1 MFSTKYFTFFFPAG
15 YNFLRQNAFL
25 AIVNLKHNKMDLSKI
40 LTISGKP
47 GLFQL
52 ISQTKTGAIVESL
65 LDGKRM
71 PVFQTDRISSL
82 NEICMFTTGDDY
94 ALREVFRNM
103 YVKENQQP
111 ISDEKKSLPKDKLFA
126 YFNDFL
132 PDVDTERV
140 HVSDMKKAISWYNLL
155 LSKGLVDDKTE
166 EEKPSE
172 EENAEKQ

>member
-1 MFSTKYFTFFFPAG
+1 
-15 YNFLRQNAFL
+15 
-25 AIVNLKHNKMDLSKI
+25 MDLSKI

-65 LDGKRM
+65 LDGRRL

-103 YVKENQQP
+103 YIKGDQQP
-111 ISDEKKSLPKDKLFA
+111 VGDDKKALPKDKLFA

-132 PDVDTERV
+132 PDIDTERV
-140 HVSDMKKAISWYNLL
+140 HVSDIKKAISWYNLL
-155 LSKGLVDDKTE
+155 LSKGLVDDKL
-166 EEKPSE
+166 EEKTSE
-172 EENAEKQ
+172 EETSEEQK

>member
-1 MFSTKYFTFFFPAG
+1 MRCFFSAL
-15 YNFLRQNAFL
+15 YNFFRINTFL
-25 AIVNLKHNKMDLSKI
+25 LTVNLKHIKMDLSKI

-65 LDGKRM
+65 LDGRRL

-111 ISDEKKSLPKDKLFA
+111 VGDDKKALPKDKLFA

-132 PDVDTERV
+132 PDIDTERV
-140 HVSDMKKAISWYNLL
+140 HVSDIKKAISWYNLL
-155 LSKGLVDDKTE
+155 LSKGLVDDKL
-166 EEKPSE
+166 EEKTSE
-172 EENAEKQ
+172 EETSEEQK